1 MAQVFH
7 AKTMNVLDPRRAAE
21 EFEARSL
28 VRSFSLDVVQRE
40 PDNVIAQGL
49 HQVVGPAKAVVSRE
63 WSSYYQSAEYMAESV
78 FPSSFHRAFLLC

>member
-1 MAQVFH
+1 MAQAVRAH
-7 AKTMNVLDPRRAAE
+7 TMNVFDPRRAAE
-21 EFEARSL
+21 EFEASSL

-49 HQVVGPAKAVVSRE
+49 HQVVGLPKAVASRE

-78 FPSSFHRAFLLC
+78 IPLFWSNWKEYA